1 MPCVPACRTC
11 LCSVTGTGEK
21 VGGQGVLSQA
31 ASRSLAWRLFRSA
44 YICGGALFGRGLRF
58 FCVSGCS
65 AAAMSSQRKPPM
77 SFYARPSMSFLRGH
91 VWWQG
96 IYRRS
101 VQAAKTIKDGLRKH
115 RSHAFARLATA
126 GKTCFLRPASYRG
139 ALPRCDSPTACQ

>member
-1 MPCVPACRTC
+1 MAEACF
-11 LCSVTGTGEK
+11 LG
-21 VGGQGVLSQA
+21 A
-31 ASRSLAWRLFRSA
+31 ASA
-44 YICGGALFGRGLRF
+44 F
-58 FCVSGCS
+58 FCVGVFR
-65 AAAMSSQRKPPM
+65 SSHVIPRKPPM
-77 SFYARPSMSFLRGH
+77 SFYARPSMSFLRGY

-139 ALPRCDSPTACQ
+139 AAATV